1 MTGSS
6 YRGETGEA
14 MHGPRDASYQAAVT
28 RQLQSVCTQGCQRV
42 FRSPT
47 ARTRA
52 VSGLACFACTL
63 QSVLCRRVVAHLYVL
78 FDEGYRIGP
87 MDKEPF
93 GIGLQVPDEATPAR
107 DGV

>member
-1 MTGSS
+1 MHHIRRRLHGSYS
-6 YRGETGEA
+6 PCARKVVNGYSAPQPRGRGW
-14 MHGPRDASYQAAVT
+14 P
-28 RQLQSVCTQGCQRV
+28 
-42 FRSPT
+42 P

-87 MDKEPF
+87 MDKVPF
-93 GIGLQVPDEATPAR
+93 GIGLHVPDEATPAR